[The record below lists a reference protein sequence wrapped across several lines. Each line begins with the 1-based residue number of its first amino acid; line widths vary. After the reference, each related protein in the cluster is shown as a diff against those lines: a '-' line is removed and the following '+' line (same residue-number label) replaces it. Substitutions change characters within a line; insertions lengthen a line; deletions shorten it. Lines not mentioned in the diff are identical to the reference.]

1 MKRREFIAT
10 TALTA
15 VAVSASGF
23 IRFDGKTF
31 EGDCETTTDILGPF
45 YRPDSPVRN
54 NLRIPGDS
62 GALVELSGT
71 IKHNDCTTPYNNAKI
86 ELWHCDGK
94 GVYDNT
100 SDKFRYRG
108 TTYCNEKG
116 EYSFKTILPIP
127 YDAGGGDF
135 RPAHFH
141 LMITAEGYLPLV
153 TQLYFTGDQYIAKDL
168 SSSSPSAKRR
178 ILEVQTL
185 KDETKKV
192 LYNVSMSETLIVE
205 HAVLTKLTG
214 VYINEKDKKDKKEF
228 FVKNK
233 LLWTK
238 WTKTEQFGMN
248 LDYVGNNTFRLP
260 GLHDG
265 MSYDFHFELLSSAS
279 VKLTTTFTNAKGEKD
294 MSIAI
299 KEV

>member
-1 MKRREFIAT
+1 MQRRTFLKST
-10 TALTA
+10 TLCA

-23 IRFDGKTF
+23 VRFEGNRYV
-31 EGDCETTTDILGPF
+31 GDCETTTDILGPF
-45 YRPDSPVRN
+45 YRPDSPTRN

-100 SDKFRYRG
+100 SDKFKYRG

-116 EYSFKTILPIP
+116 EYSFKTILPVA

-141 LMITAEGYLPLV
+141 LMITAESYQSLV
-153 TQLYFTGDQYIAKDL
+153 TQLYFTGDQYIAKDA

-185 KDETKKV
+185 KDGTKNV
-192 LYNVSMSETLIVE
+192 SYDVSMSERLIVE
-205 HAVLTKLTG
+205 SAVLTKLTG
-214 VYINEKDKKDKKEF
+214 VYTNEKDKSDKKEF
-228 FVKNK
+228 FVKDK
-233 LLWTK
+233 LLWMK
-238 WTKTEQFGMN
+238 NEPFGMN
-248 LDYVGNNTFRLP
+248 FDYIGNNTFRFP

-265 MSYDFHFELLSSAS
+265 MSYDFHFELLSSGS
-279 VKLTTTFTNAKGEKD
+279 IKLTTTFTNAKGVKD
-294 MSIAI
+294 VSIAI
-299 KEV
+299 KGV